1 MGLLSVLTVL
11 GNYMYSSFIHRTRQK
26 VQQARSL
33 HPPQTAH
40 PHGSFGQEGFA
51 DDGVGPVGPTTDTWE
66 RPNATG
72 AQVPGAAEAAGEE
85 GSTSRWHAIWRSM
98 VERYGRRRI
107 VVSIVTVFVL
117 LAGTVTVIEL
127 AAGRPMADIVRNEN
141 GGGTSLFGGSASAD
155 SETGDSGEPDDSGG
169 PGQREQNPGEQ
180 NQDEQQNQQDQS
192 NQDQR
197 NEQPPAEG
205 RPRSSCRMRALK
217 TPTSRTSSHQLRNP
231 TPVRDR
237 TRSRRLRN
245 RPTTQVSKSRHRP
258 RGLSRRTSTL
268 RSRRRR
274 APLPSDAGG
283 RRAAGGALICA
294 RRGDCGHV
302 QLASCTVI
310 PMSPAA
316 VSMRE
321 NSLPT
326 RCAVT

>member
-1 MGLLSVLTVL
+1 MLDQICSSLILDASIFYHNLVFLPNFLFSFVFFFFFQAEDGIRDGHVTGVQTCALPISVL
-11 GNYMYSSFIHRTRQK
+11 GNFMYSSFIHRTRQK

-205 RPRSSCRMRALK
+205 PAEE
-217 TPTSRTSSHQLRNP
+217 QLPDEGPEDTDQQDEQPPAEESNP
-231 TPVRDR
+231 GAGPDAQ
-237 TRSRRLRN
+237 
-245 RPTTQVSKSRHRP
+245 PP
-258 RGLSRRTSTL
+258 
-268 RSRRRR
+268 
-274 APLPSDAGG
+274 AEEPADDAG
-283 RRAAGGALICA
+283 
-294 RRGDCGHV
+294 
-302 QLASCTVI
+302 QQE
-310 PMSPAA
+310 PPPA
-316 VSMRE
+316 E
-321 NSLPT
+321 GT
-326 RCAVT
+326 Q